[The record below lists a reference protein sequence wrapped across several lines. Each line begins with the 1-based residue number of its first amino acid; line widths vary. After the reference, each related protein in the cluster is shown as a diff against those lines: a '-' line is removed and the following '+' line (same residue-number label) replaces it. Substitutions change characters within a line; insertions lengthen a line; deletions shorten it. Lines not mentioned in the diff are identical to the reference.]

1 MPHVDAKRTHFGVS
15 FLFSFLSPVPADTPL
30 FQAKALLLGLHTACP
45 SFHSDLQCRNRVC
58 PWAIFSAAG
67 ALCGLSSSPCNHR
80 LLCRKARASHR
91 RQSIAAIKVQTGCP
105 SGSKRENQ
113 AIKKA
118 PAVRRMPCFVSWE
131 FLLTCGFIPGS
142 GGFPECSAQHRTVRH
157 RAAVKSAAEEAAHH
171 RSKWRYPDQA
181 GMPSVRWQWLYG
193 ARH

>member
-1 MPHVDAKRTHFGVS
+1 MS
-15 FLFSFLSPVPADTPL
+15 FLFAFLSPVPANTPSI
-30 FQAKALLLGLHTACP
+30 QAKAPPSELTPACF
-45 SFHSDLQCRNRVC
+45 SSC
-58 PWAIFSAAG
+58 PDCNATTGIAS
-67 ALCGLSSSPCNHR
+67 GLSSLPLVPAADCPPPCGHR
-80 LLCRKARASHR
+80 SLCRKARASHR
-91 RQSIAAIKVQTGCP
+91 RQSIAAIKVQTGCS

-131 FLLTCGFIPGS
+131 FPVTCGFIPGS
-142 GGFPECSAQHRTVRH
+142 GGFPECSAQHRTVRR
-157 RAAVKSAAEEAAHH
+157 RAAAKSAAEEAAHR